1 MRISFFFLVAALIS
15 VFSAEAAAQNKVGLK
30 TSHLF
35 SSKWIYRGAALR
47 DFPVFQPSATISYGA
62 LSFTVLGNMDISDDN
77 GKAGEFTEVDYIPD
91 VTVGNDHYSASVGS
105 IVYDFL
111 LSDFDPPNTTELYFN
126 FTLINAL
133 NPTFTLFQDVG
144 NVDGC
149 TYINLGIAP
158 RIPIIVLIE
167 DWKTSLDIKLALGIG
182 SKKHNS
188 FYYFTEKGGVTDL
201 FLGFSIPLKL
211 SDRFSLIPSTGIAVL
226 LDSKIR
232 NSCEKTEIPFFGA
245 TLSGVF

>member
-15 VFSAEAAAQNKVGLK
+15 VFSEANAQVGFATNQSFGNKWL
-30 TSHLF
+30 
-35 SSKWIYRGAALR
+35 YRCSVLR
-47 DFPVFQPSATISYGA
+47 KDPVFQPSATISYGA
-62 LSFTVLGNMDISDDN
+62 LSFTVFGNMDLGDENSRA
-77 GKAGEFTEVDYIPD
+77 GKFTEVDYIPD
-91 VTVGNDHYSASVGS
+91 LTIRKDKYSVSIGS

-111 LSDFDPPNTTELYFN
+111 LSDFEPGNTTELYFN

-133 NPTFTLFQDVG
+133 NPSFTLFQDVG

-182 SKKHNS
+182 SKEHNS

-201 FLGFSIPLKL
+201 YLGFSLPIPLSEK
-211 SDRFSLIPSTGIAVL
+211 FSLTPSVGLAVL
-226 LDSKIR
+226 VNSKIR
-232 NSCEKTEIPFFGA
+232 NANDKTEIPFLGIAVSGA
-245 TLSGVF
+245 F